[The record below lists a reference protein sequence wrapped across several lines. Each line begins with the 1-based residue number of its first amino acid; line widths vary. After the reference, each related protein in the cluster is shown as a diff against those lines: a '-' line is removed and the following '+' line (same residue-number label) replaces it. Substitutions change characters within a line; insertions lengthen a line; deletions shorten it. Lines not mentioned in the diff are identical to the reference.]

1 MLKMEV
7 STKGNLFRSQKI
19 IVDFE
24 VAIHQAINDV
34 WSNVSISGCK
44 FHLYQNWYR
53 NIQNVVFAKEYENNT
68 ESSQYLKLFFGL
80 PYLKP
85 EDVGDFLP

>member
-24 VAIHQAINDV
+24 VAIHEAINDV
-34 WSNVSISGCK
+34 GSNVSISGCK
-44 FHLYQNWYR
+44 FHLCQNWYR
-53 NIQNVVFAKEYENNT
+53 KIQNVVLAKEYESNT
-68 ESSQYLKLFFGL
+68 ESSQYLKLFL
-80 PYLKP
+80 
-85 EDVGDFLP
+85 DFPT